1 MTTKKHVETTND
13 DKALLVEDKIC
24 GIIMPISAIDGC
36 NESHWIEVKA
46 IIEEAVEAAG
56 FKARL
61 VSYADDVN
69 VIQKTIV
76 NNLYNDKIVICDVS
90 AKNANVMFELG
101 MRLAFDKPTIII
113 KDDQTSYSF
122 DTSVIEHLTY
132 PRDLRFSRIVDF
144 KKQLSEKLSATL
156 AKADADNSYSPF
168 LKSFGTFTV
177 AKLDQKE
184 VSASEGVI
192 VEALEKLD
200 YRLSR
205 METGY
210 RREFVLH
217 DNDEALNLFVESLQD
232 DSTELLAY
240 LKNNANTLKFQKR
253 EDGELIVI
261 AHVSDQ
267 VKKEAIRLRD
277 KHKNQLRD
285 EKIRSAI
292 TKAVHRNLK

>member
-177 AKLDQKE
+177 AKLNQKE

-192 VEALEKLD
+192 VEALEKLS

-205 METGY
+205 IEANIHRELVYDKERPSRFILEYKFPLTNAVRSIIEKHANDIDELGIREGEHSFSILGY
-210 RREFVLH
+210 ATDSVKNLLH
-217 DNDEALNLFVESLQD
+217 DRITLIAGIQAIKRH
-232 DSTELLAY
+232 EL
-240 LKNNANTLKFQKR
+240 TQ
-253 EDGELIVI
+253 
-261 AHVSDQ
+261 
-267 VKKEAIRLRD
+267 
-277 KHKNQLRD
+277 
-285 EKIRSAI
+285 
-292 TKAVHRNLK
+292 